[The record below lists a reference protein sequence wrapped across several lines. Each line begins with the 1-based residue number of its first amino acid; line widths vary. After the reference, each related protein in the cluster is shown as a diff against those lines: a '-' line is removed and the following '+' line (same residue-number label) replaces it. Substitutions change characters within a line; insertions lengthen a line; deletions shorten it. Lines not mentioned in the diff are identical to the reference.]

1 MVYMN
6 SDNNTYI
13 LAYYHIPEN
22 KKNNLQ
28 HYHTH
33 MPKTFDMLTNK
44 NIVFFYE
51 DENILEYVKSIV
63 KTTHSQFIP
72 ILLKLT
78 DLPTYELSKHL
89 LESCKNQDNEY
100 LKSMNDHKGIVHYNR
115 EYLQSG
121 EDSYRKVISIWTS
134 KILLMEKVILKNPFQ
149 SNTFAWVDVSISR
162 INMDIRMVSHK
173 VNKINTNQCWALYM
187 GERILHSGGI
197 MISDTNTW
205 KTLIELYKRKLEE
218 IKDANYAHDEET
230 IIHLIYKENP
240 HLFCIL

>member
-1 MVYMN
+1 MN
-6 SDNNTYI
+6 TDNNTYI
-13 LAYYHIPEN
+13 LAFYHIPDN

-33 MPKTFDMLTNK
+33 MPNTFDMLINK

-51 DENILEYVKSIV
+51 DENILEYVKSLV
-63 KTTHSQFIP
+63 KTTEDQFRP
-72 ILLKLT
+72 IVLKLT

-100 LKSMNDHKGIVHYNR
+100 LKSKNDHKGIVHYTR

-134 KILLMEKVILKNPFQ
+134 KILLMEKVILENPFQ

-162 INMDIRMVSHK
+162 INMDIRNVIYTT
-173 VNKINTNQCWALYM
+173 NKINTNRCWAIYM
-187 GERILHSGGI
+187 GERIFHSCGF

-205 KTLIELYKRKLEE
+205 QIFIELYKQKLEY
-218 IKDANYAHDEET
+218 IKHSNYAHDEET
-230 IIHLIYKENP
+230 IIHLIHTDNP
-240 HLFCIL
+240 ELFCTI